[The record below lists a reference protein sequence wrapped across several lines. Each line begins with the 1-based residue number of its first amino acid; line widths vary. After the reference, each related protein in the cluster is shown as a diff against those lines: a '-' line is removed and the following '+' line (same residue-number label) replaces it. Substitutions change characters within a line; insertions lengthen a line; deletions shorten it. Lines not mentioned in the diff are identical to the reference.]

1 MFLTSIF
8 PPSPRPITLQSAGYA
23 SSWAASN
30 AHSDSH
36 HRHWQGGTTSSTG
49 QNYDQDHH
57 PSDAAEQPLTD
68 LWENTRRT
76 SPFRDLFEKGREKFR
91 RHGAGR
97 RSRVKAA
104 TAADSSSGTTTAYH
118 SATSSPGDGAVR
130 GHFQRTA
137 PCGGEYASAAN
148 CPRDPSLADMFQRS
162 VEDFERFGR
171 AGSRPSATAGAPSAG
186 TYEAAAEGCHTREID
201 DLFSKSAERYV
212 RSGGKRR
219 NHRRAEVNART
230 NAAKTEYPYDGAASA
245 AGVGKAADD
254 FFGNKRSASESRPRS
269 SREPYEASAQPK
281 SEEEK
286 EKRRSS
292 SGGAYAYAFGSA
304 AQVAEEVRRSPTA
317 SAPQGGPTPSQSYAS
332 MLREK
337 EKALEAKIAALRQ
350 SEAEAQARYEAYLAQ
365 EIGAFDTEVSVE
377 TFAAA
382 VSNNEQGIGVDNVAE
397 TERGG
402 AATTTIRS
410 ESGSNIKFGV
420 NIVGGHGKNNSND
433 AAYLTP

>member
-1 MFLTSIF
+1 MFLTSYF
-8 PPSPRPITLQSAGYA
+8 PPSPGPITLQSAGYA
-23 SSWAASN
+23 SSWAAGN

-36 HRHWQGGTTSSTG
+36 HRHWQGTTSTG
-49 QNYDQDHH
+49 QNYDQNYQ
-57 PSDAAEQPLTD
+57 SDAAEQPLTD
-68 LWENTRRT
+68 LWENTRRN

-91 RHGAGR
+91 RHSAGR
-97 RSRVKAA
+97 RTRVKTSSAS
-104 TAADSSSGTTTAYH
+104 DSSFGTTATTTTTTAYH
-118 SATSSPGDGAVR
+118 SATSSPGDSAVR
-130 GHFQRTA
+130 EHFQRTA
-137 PCGGEYASAAN
+137 PYGEYASAAN

-171 AGSRPSATAGAPSAG
+171 AGSRPSATTGTPSSG
-186 TYEAAAEGCHTREID
+186 TYEAATEGCHTREID

-219 NHRRAEVNART
+219 NNRRAEVNTRT
-230 NAAKTEYPYDGAASA
+230 NAAKAEYSDDGAAA
-245 AGVGKAADD
+245 VGKAADD
-254 FFGNKRSASESRPRS
+254 FFGNKRSASESSS

-281 SEEEK
+281 AEEEK
-286 EKRRSS
+286 EMRKSS

-365 EIGAFDTEVSVE
+365 EIGAFDPEVSVE

-382 VSNNEQGIGVDNVAE
+382 VSNNEQGIGIDTAAE
-397 TERGG
+397 AERGG
-402 AATTTIRS
+402 VATTTIRS
-410 ESGSNIKFGV
+410 ESGSNIKFGI